1 MQFSKSTNRTATI
14 DRSGLALITLFAGGL
29 CLGVSPFIVKTVD
42 LAPEVSAFY
51 RVLLAAP
58 AFAAFAYFLPP
69 ARTSGRE
76 AARPPMK
83 LYALTAA
90 LFAADV
96 AVMHISIRMTNV
108 AVATLLTN
116 CAPFFV
122 GLAGLVGLSDRP
134 TRSFW
139 LALPLALLGIVL
151 LIGLSSLSGGSLAGN
166 LLALVAAAFY
176 GGYLVGVREL
186 RARGAAPAF
195 LMVWVTAGSAV
206 LLIPLFVMAG
216 APVPTD
222 PRTWMLLAI
231 LILIGQV
238 VGQGLVTLALRD
250 LPASLSSLVLLIQP
264 LVAAALSWVFLSE
277 TLTLLQAGGM
287 AIVLTAIALATM
299 GSRK

>member
-1 MQFSKSTNRTATI
+1 MQSSKSSGRVAPV
-14 DRSGLALITLFAGGL
+14 DRSSLALLTLFAGGL

-58 AFAAFAYFLPP
+58 AFAAFAYLLPP
-69 ARTSGRE
+69 ARTPSGRE
-76 AARPPMK
+76 PARPPMK

-122 GLAGLVGLSDRP
+122 GLAGLIGLSDRP

-139 LALPLALLGIVL
+139 LALPLALLGIIM

-216 APVPTD
+216 APFPTD
-222 PRTWMLLAI
+222 LNTWLLLSV
-231 LILIGQV
+231 LILVGQV
-238 VGQGLVTLALRD
+238 IGQGLVTLALRD

-264 LVAAALSWVFLSE
+264 IVAAALSWAFLSE
-277 TLTLLQAGGM
+277 TLTLLQAAGM
-287 AIVLTAIALATM
+287 AIVLGAIAMATM
-299 GSRK
+299 GSR